1 MGSLLMFASRNAD
14 VAKDGVG
21 EYDVFFSITNGFDRV

>member
-1 MGSLLMFASRNAD
+1 MGSFSLASRNAD
-14 VAKDGVG
+14 VVIGGVG